1 MKRISTEAYQA
12 LRDAV
17 PVITWNKRPFE
28 TFLRT
33 SLRDNP
39 ELLSNLNF
47 ADTKRVVADDLVDR
61 LIKYEDKYQEV
72 TLQFMLEIAS
82 MTKFPNLEQLKDKA
96 DRELRLGE
104 AKEAVAYL
112 RSVTEKYASDLQET
126 TVQDAGRKA
135 EAAQNEALR
144 GFRDDLDAL
153 RVRFLDMQTES
164 DRHARGY
171 AFESLLADLFL
182 LYDLEPRIAYKIDLE
197 QIDGSFSFETDDYIL
212 EARWRAEQADRPDGD
227 VFAAKVQSKAKNAV
241 GLFVSVN
248 GFKSTLIERFKESTP
263 FTSMDGSD
271 LYMVLE
277 GRVRLDDLLRAK
289 KRHANE
295 TGSCY
300 LSAVQFI
307 TSE

>member
-17 PVITWNKRPFE
+17 PIITWNKRPFE

-104 AKEAVAYL
+104 AKEAVA
-112 RSVTEKYASDLQET
+112 
-126 TVQDAGRKA
+126 
-135 EAAQNEALR
+135 
-144 GFRDDLDAL
+144 
-153 RVRFLDMQTES
+153 
-164 DRHARGY
+164 
-171 AFESLLADLFL
+171 
-182 LYDLEPRIAYKIDLE
+182 
-197 QIDGSFSFETDDYIL
+197 
-212 EARWRAEQADRPDGD
+212 
-227 VFAAKVQSKAKNAV
+227 
-241 GLFVSVN
+241 
-248 GFKSTLIERFKESTP
+248 
-263 FTSMDGSD
+263 
-271 LYMVLE
+271 
-277 GRVRLDDLLRAK
+277 
-289 KRHANE
+289 
-295 TGSCY
+295 
-300 LSAVQFI
+300 
-307 TSE
+307 